1 MRDVEDMEDIV
12 IDEYIERSTYE
23 YLIKK
28 INNEGALHFSLIDPD
43 PLRQG
48 PIKAAKMAKYAE
60 EAGTDAILI
69 GGSTICDQNFVDKTI
84 QTIKGKVEV
93 PIIIFLGGISNISQ
107 YADAI
112 FFMSLLN
119 SSDPYSI
126 VGQQALAS
134 FTIKSFNLEHISMAY
149 LIIEPGGSAGWIGN
163 AKLLPRKK
171 PKLTAA
177 YALAAEM
184 FGFKIIYLEAGS
196 GSEKIP
202 IEHIK
207 TCSSILNIPIITGGG
222 VDCKE
227 DAKAFVEAGADIIVM
242 GTFIENH
249 ILKDNGNSLKEVIDE
264 IKNTG
269 KTQKKKFTIK

>member
-1 MRDVEDMEDIV
+1 MVDII
-12 IDEYIERSTYE
+12 IDEYIEKSTYE

-28 INNEGALHFSLIDPD
+28 INTEGALHFSLIDPD

-48 PIKAAKMAKYAE
+48 PSKAGKMAKYAE
-60 EAGTDAILI
+60 DAGTDAILI
-69 GGSTICDQNFVDKTI
+69 GGSTVFDQTFVDNTI
-84 QTIKGKVEV
+84 VAIKDKVKV
-93 PIIIFLGGISNISQ
+93 PIIIFPGGISNVSQ

-134 FTIKSFNLEHISMAY
+134 YTIRSFNLEYISMAY

-163 AKLLPRKK
+163 AKLLPRNK

-184 FGFKIIYLEAGS
+184 FGFKIVYLEAGS

-202 IEHIK
+202 LDHIK
-207 TCSSILNIPIITGGG
+207 TCKSILNIPIITGGG
-222 VDCKE
+222 VDNKE
-227 DAKAFVEAGADIIVM
+227 DAKNFVEAGADIIVM

-249 ILKDNGNSLKEVIDE
+249 ILKDNGNSLKEIIDE

-269 KTQKKKFTIK
+269 KTQTKKFNFK

>member
-1 MRDVEDMEDIV
+1 MGDIV
-12 IDEYIERSTYE
+12 IDQFVEQCTYE
-23 YLIKK
+23 YIINK

-48 PIKAAKMAKYAE
+48 PNKAAKMAKYAE

-69 GGSTICDQNFVDKTI
+69 GGSTVFDQEFVDKTI
-84 QTIKGKVEV
+84 LAIKDKVDI
-93 PIIIFLGGISNISQ
+93 PIIIFPGSISNISKH
-107 YADAI
+107 ADAI

-119 SSDPYSI
+119 SCDPYSI

-134 FTIKSFNLEHISMAY
+134 YTIKSFNLEYISMAY

-163 AKLLPRKK
+163 AKLLPRNK

-196 GSEKIP
+196 GSQKIP
-202 IEHIK
+202 KEHIK
-207 TCSSILNIPIITGGG
+207 TTSSVLNSPIITGGG
-222 VDCKE
+222 VENKE
-227 DAKAFVEAGADIIVM
+227 DARAFVEAGANIITQ

-249 ILKDNGNSLKEVIDE
+249 ILKDNGNALKEIIDE

-269 KTQKKKFTIK
+269 KTQRKTFTTR

>member
-1 MRDVEDMEDIV
+1 MVDIV
-12 IDEYIERSTYE
+12 IDEYIEQGTYE
-23 YLIKK
+23 YIIKK
-28 INNEGALHFSLIDPD
+28 LNTEGALHFSLIDPD

-60 EAGTDAILI
+60 EAGTDAILV
-69 GGSTICDQNFVDKTI
+69 GGSTIFDQEFVDKTI
-84 QTIKGKVEV
+84 LAIKEKVDI
-93 PIIIFLGGISNISQ
+93 PIIVFPGGISNISKH
-107 YADAI
+107 ADAI

-134 FTIKSFNLEHISMAY
+134 YTIKSFNLEYISMAY

-163 AKLLPRKK
+163 AKLLPRNK

-196 GSEKIP
+196 GSKNIP

-207 TCSSILNIPIITGGG
+207 TCSSILNIPVITGGG
-222 VDCKE
+222 VDNKE
-227 DAKAFVEAGADIIVM
+227 DAKAYVETGADIIVQ
-242 GTFIENH
+242 GTYIENH
-249 ILKDNGNSLKEVIDE
+249 ILKDNGNSLKEIIDE

-269 KTQKKKFTIK
+269 KTKKKVFNIR

>member
-1 MRDVEDMEDIV
+1 MNFVVDIV
-12 IDEYIERSTYE
+12 IDEIIENSTYE
-23 YLIKK
+23 FLIKK
-28 INNEGALHFSLIDPD
+28 INTDGVLHFSLIDPD

-48 PIKAAKMAKYAE
+48 PSKAGKMAEYAVD
-60 EAGTDAILI
+60 AGTDAILI
-69 GGSTICDQNFVDKTI
+69 GGSTVFDQIFVDKTI
-84 QTIKGKVEV
+84 IAIKEKVSV
-93 PIIIFLGGISNISQ
+93 PIIIFPGGISNVSKH
-107 YADAI
+107 ADAI

-119 SSDPYSI
+119 SSDPFSI
-126 VGQQALAS
+126 IGQQALAS
-134 FTIKSFNLEHISMAY
+134 YTIKSYNLEYISMAY

-202 IEHIK
+202 VEHIK
-207 TCSSILNIPIITGGG
+207 TCSSILNIPIIAGGG
-222 VDCKE
+222 VDNKE
-227 DAKAFVEAGADIIVM
+227 DAKTFVDAGADIIVM
-242 GTFIENH
+242 GTYIENH
-249 ILKDNGNSLKEVIDE
+249 ILKDNGNSLKVIIDE

-269 KTQKKKFTIK
+269 KFQKKNFPIR

>member
-1 MRDVEDMEDIV
+1 MVDIL
-12 IDEYIERSTYE
+12 IDEYIERNTYE

-28 INNEGALHFSLIDPD
+28 INDEGALHFSLIDPD

-48 PIKAAKMAKYAE
+48 PVKAAKMAKYAE
-60 EAGTDAILI
+60 DAGTDAILI
-69 GGSTICDQNFVDKTI
+69 GGSTVFDQSFVDKTI
-84 QTIKGKVEV
+84 QAIKNKIEV
-93 PIIIFLGGISNISQ
+93 PVIIFPGGISNVSQ

-134 FTIKSFNLEHISMAY
+134 YTIRSFNLESISMAY

-163 AKLLPRKK
+163 AKLLPRNK

-184 FGFKIIYLEAGS
+184 FGFKIVYLEAGS

-202 IEHIK
+202 LEHIR
-207 TCSSILNIPIITGGG
+207 TCKSILNIPIIAGGG
-222 VDCKE
+222 VDNKE

-249 ILKDNGNSLKEVIDE
+249 ILKDNGNSLKEIIDE
-264 IKNTG
+264 IKNTS
-269 KTQKKKFTIK
+269 KDQKKKFDFK

>member
-1 MRDVEDMEDIV
+1 MVDIV
-12 IDEYIERSTYE
+12 IDEYLEKSTYE
-23 YLIKK
+23 YLINK
-28 INNEGALHFSLIDPD
+28 INDEGALHLSLIDPD

-60 EAGTDAILI
+60 DAGTDAILI
-69 GGSTICDQNFVDKTI
+69 GGSTICDQNFVDRTI
-84 QTIKGKVEV
+84 QAIKSKIEV
-93 PIIIFLGGISNISQ
+93 PIIIFPGGISNISQ

-119 SSDPYSI
+119 SSDPSSI

-134 FTIKSFNLEHISMAY
+134 YTIKSFNLEYISMAY

-184 FGFKIIYLEAGS
+184 FGFKLIYLEAGS

-202 IEHIK
+202 TEHIK
-207 TCSSILNIPIITGGG
+207 TCSSIVNIPLIAGGG
-222 VDCKE
+222 VDNRE
-227 DAKAFVEAGADIIVM
+227 DARAFVDAGADIIVM

-249 ILKDNGNSLKEVIDE
+249 ILKDNGNSLKEIIDE

-269 KTQKKKFTIK
+269 KTQSKKFKIK